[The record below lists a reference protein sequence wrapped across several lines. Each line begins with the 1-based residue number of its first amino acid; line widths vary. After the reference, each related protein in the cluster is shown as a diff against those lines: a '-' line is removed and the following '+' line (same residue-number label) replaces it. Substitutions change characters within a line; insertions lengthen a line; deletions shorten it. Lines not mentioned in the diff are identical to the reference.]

1 MKFLRYTLIAVVL
14 AMGAAI
20 LTGVF
25 ALVVLLFPPSAQ
37 AAQLNEMEITM
48 ETKAIH
54 LGDGAYASISEQGE
68 LVITADHHDPDQA
81 TNVVYIDQDGLQRLA
96 RFIEDEFT
104 GA

>member
-48 ETKAIH
+48 EIKKIY
-54 LGDGAYASISEQGE
+54 LGDGAYASTSEQGE
-68 LVITADHHDPDQA
+68 LIITANHHEQSQA
-81 TNVVYIDQDGLQRLA
+81 TDVVIIDGIGLHKLA